1 MSILVWGCTA
11 RAAHGKVD
19 GIAKA
24 HFANSAGLG
33 SLIASALATSSSI
46 DEYWSG
52 AMELEERG
60 RTG

>member
-33 SLIASALATSSSI
+33 SLIASALASRPSSSSI
-46 DEYWSG
+46 APG
-52 AMELEERG
+52 A
-60 RTG
+60 